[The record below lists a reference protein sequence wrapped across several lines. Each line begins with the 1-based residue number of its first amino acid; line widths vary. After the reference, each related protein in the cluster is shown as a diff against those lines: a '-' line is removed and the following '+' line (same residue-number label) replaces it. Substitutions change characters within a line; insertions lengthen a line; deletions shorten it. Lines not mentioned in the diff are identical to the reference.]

1 MKTARC
7 PQFVYE
13 HYQKRRWRSRSVR
26 PVPSFTFGC
35 ALKPAPRTTAT
46 SCTAEVKAGTYNT
59 CPVRCLG
66 LAITLMTPKTSAST
80 RSIRLAH
87 YVQLASGNL
96 TVSLVVATS

>member
-1 MKTARC
+1 MPEPLLSERLIGSTLFLSFRGLD
-7 PQFVYE
+7 FG
-13 HYQKRRWRSRSVR
+13 VR
-26 PVPSFTFGC
+26 HTP
-35 ALKPAPRTTAT
+35 TTAT

-66 LAITLMTPKTSAST
+66 LAITLMTPITSAST